1 MAAWL
6 GWLRW
11 GVLAA
16 GLTAGPA
23 GVGAAAPPREEALA
37 LVVGSNRGGPG
48 QADLRYAEDDARRVS
63 EVLAGLGR
71 YAPGQVKT
79 LLRPERAAF
88 FAAVEELAARVR
100 ERRAQGQKIQLFF
113 YYSGHARASA
123 LDLGAEEVPLA
134 ELRKRLLGIPSSMTI
149 AVLDACQ
156 SGAFSRIKGAEASA
170 DFSVNSISRL
180 NATGVAV
187 MASSSATELSQESE
201 QLAGS
206 YFTHHLLVALRG
218 AGDSDRDGQ
227 VTLSEAY
234 RYAYHHTLTDTAAT
248 AVGSQHVTLE
258 TGLRGKGE
266 VVLSYPAQASSQL
279 ELPAA
284 LSGQVLLSRDPS
296 GSVIAEL
303 QKAAGDPVRLALPA
317 GRYVALFRKGAD
329 VRRCELGL
337 SEHESRALDVSD
349 CPAAPAP
356 VTIAKG
362 GEMVALAPA
371 EEVRERFSLELGLG
385 GTDIPEDRY
394 VQRLGDF
401 GFDSQKVL
409 KGSARLQGALWWRLG
424 PYLGLVGEVT
434 SFEHGSYARGTLDA
448 TGGHQTQK
456 FEWWTM
462 GLGGALRVSYPILRG
477 WLVPYAQGGGG
488 YGFGRSVYT
497 DAGKPEESSD
507 LHSGFYL
514 SVAAGTA
521 LMPWRHFGAYGQLSY
536 TVAPIVS
543 NLLGDRHDSG
553 GGALVI
559 GLRSA
564 F

>member
-1 MAAWL
+1 M
-6 GWLRW
+6 
-11 GVLAA
+11 
-16 GLTAGPA
+16 
-23 GVGAAAPPREEALA
+23 A
-37 LVVGSNRGGPG
+37 LVVGSNHGGPG

-71 YAPGQVKT
+71 HAPGQVRT
-79 LLRPERAAF
+79 LLRPERGAF
-88 FAAVEELAARVR
+88 FAAVDELAARVR
-100 ERRAQGQKIQLFF
+100 ERRAQGQKVQLFF

-123 LDLGAEEVPLA
+123 LNLGAEEVPLA
-134 ELRKRLLGIPSSMTI
+134 ELRRRLLGIPSSMTI

-201 QLAGS
+201 QLSGS

-266 VVLSYPAQASSQL
+266 VVLSYPAEASSQL

-284 LSGQVLLSRDPS
+284 LGGQVLLSRDPS

-303 QKAAGDPVRLALPA
+303 EKAPGEPLRLALPA
-317 GRYVALFRKGAD
+317 GRYVALYRKGAD
-329 VRRCELGL
+329 LRRCELGL
-337 SEHESRALDVSD
+337 GDHEARTLDVSG
-349 CPAAPAP
+349 CPAAPPP
-356 VTIAKG
+356 VTVAKG
-362 GEMVALAPA
+362 GELVAVAAPA
-371 EEVRERFSLELGLG
+371 EVRERLSIELGLG
-385 GTDIPEDRY
+385 GSDDLTDRY
-394 VQRLGDF
+394 VERLTDF
-401 GFDSQKVL
+401 GFQNQQLMKSP
-409 KGSARLQGALWWRLG
+409 RLQGALWWRLG
-424 PYLGLVGEVT
+424 PYLGLLAEVT
-434 SFEHGSYARGTLDA
+434 RFEDGNYGRGTLDA
-448 TGGHQTQK
+448 SGGSQK
-456 FEWWTM
+456 QFFSWWTL
-462 GLGGALRVSYPILRG
+462 GLGGGLRVSYPVLRG
-477 WLVPYAQGGGG
+477 WFVPYVQGGGG
-488 YGFGRSVYT
+488 YGLGRSVYT
-497 DAGKPEESSD
+497 SVVGGKRDDSGE

-514 SVAAGTA
+514 AVAAGTA
-521 LMPWRHFGAYGQLSY
+521 LMPWRHLGAYGQISY

-543 NLLGDRHDSG
+543 NRLGDRHDSG
-553 GGALVI
+553 RGALVV
-559 GLRSA
+559 GVRLA

>member
-1 MAAWL
+1 M
-6 GWLRW
+6 RW
-11 GVLAA
+11 GALLGVLA
-16 GLTAGPA
+16 GVPA
-23 GVGAAAPPREEALA
+23 GAAAAAPPREDALA
-37 LVVGSNRGGPG
+37 LVVGSNHGGPG

-63 EVLAGLGR
+63 DVLAGLGR
-71 YAPGQVKT
+71 YAPGQVRT

-88 FAAVEELAARVR
+88 FAAVDELAARVR
-100 ERRAQGQKIQLFF
+100 ERRAQGHKVQLFF

-123 LDLGAEEVPLA
+123 LNLGAEEVPLA
-134 ELRKRLLGIPSSMTI
+134 ELRRRLLGIPSSMTI
-149 AVLDACQ
+149 AILDACQ

-266 VVLSYPAQASSQL
+266 VVLSYPAEASSQL

-284 LSGQVLLSRDPS
+284 LAGQVLLSRDPS
-296 GSVIAEL
+296 GSVLAEL
-303 QKAAGDPVRLALPA
+303 QKAAGEPVRLALPA
-317 GRYVALFRKGAD
+317 GRYVALYRKGAD

-337 SEHESRALDVSD
+337 GDHEARTLDVSG

-356 VTIAKG
+356 VTVAKG
-362 GEMVALAPA
+362 GELVGVVAAPEA
-371 EEVRERFSLELGLG
+371 EVRERWAIELGIG
-385 GTDIPEDRY
+385 GGDPSEDRY
-394 VQRLGDF
+394 VERLRDF
-401 GFDSQKVL
+401 GFDKHQFLPPPK
-409 KGSARLQGALWWRLG
+409 LQGAFWWRLG

-434 SFEHGSYARGTLDA
+434 QFEDRDYARGTLDTA
-448 TGGHQTQK
+448 GDKQNQYFK
-456 FEWWTM
+456 WWAM

-477 WLVPYAQGGGG
+477 WFVPYVQGGGG

-497 DAGKPEESSD
+497 SVDGDKREDSSD

-514 SVAAGTA
+514 AVAAGTA
-521 LMPWRHFGAYGQLSY
+521 LMPWRHLGAYGQISY

-553 GGALVI
+553 GGALVV
-559 GLRSA
+559 GLRTA